1 MKSQGM
7 ALAAVFLVTSTF
19 PVLAQE
25 AVLTVQK
32 SDKHGDYIA
41 DANGR
46 ALYMFE
52 ADTQGKGDGGAVSAC
67 TGECVGE
74 WPPFRTQGTTG
85 VSAGAAGDLVGALK
99 RHDGTTQV
107 TYNGWPLYYFY
118 PDENTGDITGHDFE
132 DFGAEWYLLTPEGE
146 KAHD

>member
-52 ADTQGKGDGGAVSAC
+52 ADTQGKGPQLLA
-67 TGECVGE
+67 TRH
-74 WPPFRTQGTTG
+74 WRP
-85 VSAGAAGDLVGALK
+85 AALCYSL
-99 RHDGTTQV
+99 
-107 TYNGWPLYYFY
+107 
-118 PDENTGDITGHDFE
+118 
-132 DFGAEWYLLTPEGE
+132 
-146 KAHD
+146 